1 MLSLKNYINGVFR
14 ESESHEWVKVSNP
27 ATEEVIGQVPKSN
40 EADVDLAVAA
50 AKEAFPAWSKLSP
63 QERKAYLVKILE
75 GIKERQEDLADCIV
89 AELGATYKSAHK
101 GQLPLSINEMSAT
114 LEAFDDY
121 EFETTMKQTKVVKEA
136 CGVVACITP
145 WNYPL
150 NQIQRKLT
158 PALLAGNTVVVKPA
172 SLTPLTALK
181 LAEIIDQ
188 AGLPKGVVNI
198 ITGSGSEV
206 GGPLSEHPDVAVV
219 SFTGST
225 EVGAGLYHAASDTI
239 KKLVLELGGKSALV
253 LLEGG
258 DVDLAVKQTMATL
271 ISNCGQ
277 TCSALTRLIVPESM
291 LDEVKDALVKYRETK
306 IRLGDP
312 RDPETTL
319 GSMVSKDQLETVL
332 SYIEAGKEA
341 GANILYGGHR
351 VEGEGAF
358 VEATVFTEVTND
370 MTIAQE
376 EIFGPVLCVITYQT
390 VEEAIAIAND
400 SSYGLSGAV
409 VGPQDQA
416 EDLAHQLRT
425 GNVFVNNGDRNPL
438 APFGGYKESG
448 LGRENGLYGID
459 DYVEI
464 KAIFL

>member
-1 MLSLKNYINGVFR
+1 
-14 ESESHEWVKVSNP
+14 
-27 ATEEVIGQVPKSN
+27 
-40 EADVDLAVAA
+40 
-50 AKEAFPAWSKLSP
+50 
-63 QERKAYLVKILE
+63 
-75 GIKERQEDLADCIV
+75 
-89 AELGATYKSAHK
+89 
-101 GQLPLSINEMSAT
+101 
-114 LEAFDDY
+114 
-121 EFETTMKQTKVVKEA
+121 
-136 CGVVACITP
+136 
-145 WNYPL
+145 
-150 NQIQRKLT
+150 
-158 PALLAGNTVVVKPA
+158 
-172 SLTPLTALK
+172 
-181 LAEIIDQ
+181 
-188 AGLPKGVVNI
+188 
-198 ITGSGSEV
+198 
-206 GGPLSEHPDVAVV
+206 
-219 SFTGST
+219 
-225 EVGAGLYHAASDTI
+225 
-239 KKLVLELGGKSALV
+239 
-253 LLEGG
+253 
-258 DVDLAVKQTMATL
+258 
-271 ISNCGQ
+271 
-277 TCSALTRLIVPESM
+277 
-291 LDEVKDALVKYRETK
+291 
-306 IRLGDP
+306 
-312 RDPETTL
+312 
-319 GSMVSKDQLETVL
+319 MVSKDQLETVL